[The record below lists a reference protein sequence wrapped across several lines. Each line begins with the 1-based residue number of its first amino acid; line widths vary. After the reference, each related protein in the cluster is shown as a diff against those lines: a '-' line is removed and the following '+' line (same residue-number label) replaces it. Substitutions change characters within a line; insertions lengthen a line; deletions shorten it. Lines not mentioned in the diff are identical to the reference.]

1 MKFGNGFYSPESPLS
16 KECNWKDADFILS
29 QTPEKHH
36 DWVKYSTGVQHF
48 TTAKR

>member
-36 DWVKYSTGVQHF
+36 AWVGYSSGVQHF
-48 TTAKR
+48 TVAKR